1 MNYLPAMIAGMI
13 LCAVALC
20 VLLVLE
26 GGETDEGHNDH
37 KSN

>member
-1 MNYLPAMIAGMI
+1 MNYGVAMATGFI

-26 GGETDEGHNDH
+26 GGEKEDECIEQYLD
-37 KSN
+37 

>member
-1 MNYLPAMIAGMI
+1 MNYGAAMAIGFI

-26 GGETDEGHNDH
+26 GDDDC
-37 KSN
+37 